1 MDERLRATP
10 FPLQIRPRRRGG
22 NGVWG
27 IAFVL
32 VVVLG
37 VGVLATITYFS

>member
-1 MDERLRATP
+1 MDEKLKATP
-10 FPLQIRPRRRGG
+10 FPLHIRPRRRSS
-22 NGVWG
+22 NGAWG

-32 VVVLG
+32 VMVLG

>member
-1 MDERLRATP
+1 MDEKLRATP
-10 FPLQIRPRRRGG
+10 FPLQIRPRRRTS
-22 NGVWG
+22 NGAWG